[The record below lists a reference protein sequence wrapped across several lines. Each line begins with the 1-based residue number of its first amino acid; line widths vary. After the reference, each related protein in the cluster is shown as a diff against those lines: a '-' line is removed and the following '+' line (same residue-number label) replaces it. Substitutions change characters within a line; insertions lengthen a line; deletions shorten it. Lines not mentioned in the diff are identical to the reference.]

1 MRRTEVYGFT
11 DNAVDFEWPMPNDL
25 LQMKKN
31 TPIKIQYLKYKIC
44 SQNMNVF
51 GAFKVVL
58 SNGTCSPVFTA

>member
-31 TPIKIQYLKYKIC
+31 TPINIQDLKYKIC
-44 SQNMNVF
+44 SQ
-51 GAFKVVL
+51 
-58 SNGTCSPVFTA
+58 T

>member
-11 DNAVDFEWPMPNDL
+11 DNAVYFEWPMPNDM

-31 TPIKIQYLKYKIC
+31 TPINIQDLKYKIC

-58 SNGTCSPVFTA
+58 SN